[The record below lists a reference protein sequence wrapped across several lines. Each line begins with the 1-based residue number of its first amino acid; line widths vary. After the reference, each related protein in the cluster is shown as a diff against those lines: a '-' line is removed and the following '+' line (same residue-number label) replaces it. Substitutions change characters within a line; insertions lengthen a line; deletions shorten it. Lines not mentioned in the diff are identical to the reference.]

1 MVEGT
6 IKQVTSMIDEAVT
19 AANDA
24 RKAAEDAAQDAQAPE
39 EPPALAETVVI
50 DVIDDESVEE
60 STPEV
65 KDAQD
70 QDKQVEDKEFDP
82 AEKIAQLEEQLEHEK
97 KEYLFLMAD
106 MENLRRRTAREKIDI
121 VKNGTENAMR
131 DLLPVVDDFERALD
145 AINKGGDLDSLKEGV
160 ELIYNKFVKYL
171 ESQHVTAIESTGKDF
186 DTDVHDAVTMFPGDP
201 SMKGKVID
209 TTIKGYMINDKV
221 LRHAK
226 VVVGS

>member
-1 MVEGT
+1 MS
-6 IKQVTSMIDEAVT
+6 KKNKKNQNDEAKAVKDEILNEK
-19 AANDA
+19 NDI
-24 RKAAEDAAQDAQAPE
+24 EQQNPE
-39 EPPALAETVVI
+39 EKAGKTEPDL
-50 DVIDDESVEE
+50 
-60 STPEV
+60 
-65 KDAQD
+65 
-70 QDKQVEDKEFDP
+70 

-97 KEYLFLMAD
+97 KEYIYLMSD
-106 MENLRRRTAREKIDI
+106 MENLRRRTAKEKIDI

-160 ELIYNKFVKYL
+160 DLIYNKFVKYL
-171 ESQHVTAIESTGKDF
+171 ESQHVIAIDSTGKDF
-186 DTDVHDAVTMFPGDP
+186 DTDVHEAVTMFPAPDP